1 MSRFRI
7 FILSSF
13 LMGVCSWAFPVSAH
27 AFSSVC
33 QAKLSAMLPG
43 LTAAGVIPVQTPLGV
58 GTETVN
64 GLVSAVVPYITELDD
79 CVAFSIFAGEQMI
92 ANAINT
98 NASNIQDNMLAD
110 ATLVSNVIANAA
122 INKEYGG
129 ATASNPSA
137 AVGGA
142 GCQSVDAANHFAE
155 GQLGQQTAKTGMMSA
170 IKQIRTKTQA
180 ATQSVAYTNT
190 MDPQSFDA
198 GTLFVGSGTA
208 LSTTASGTP
217 SSSGSPPSATDAT
230 HYIMNITDPNPV
242 PQPTTTSPN
251 TPAGRALL
259 AKTKVRGARMSLAQ
273 ETMAD
278 AASYNTA
285 TYPLGNWLTQSL
297 TSMGAAA
304 VTPNANGLISEHQML
319 SALVNGRFANPNWYQ
334 NIATE
339 NSSDLL
345 REIAYENAILLRLSL
360 NNYNGLLRL
369 ESIDAANY
377 ALRIPR

>member
-33 QAKLSAMLPG
+33 QAKLTSLSSGLGPAGIVMVSAPMG
-43 LTAAGVIPVQTPLGV
+43 G
-58 GTETVN
+58 GTLN
-64 GLVSAVVPYITELDD
+64 LSPLVSVFASYLTELDD
-79 CVAFSIFAGEQMI
+79 CVAFSIFAGEEMVVS
-92 ANAINT
+92 ALNT
-98 NASNIQDNMLAD
+98 DASNIQDNMLAD

-129 ATASNPSA
+129 ATGSNPSA

-155 GQLGQQTAKTGMMSA
+155 GQLGQQTAKTGIVSA

-217 SSSGSPPSATDAT
+217 PSPGSPPSATDAT
-230 HYIMNITDPNPV
+230 HYIMNITDPNPT

-273 ETMAD
+273 ETIAD
-278 AASYNTA
+278 AVSYNTA

-334 NIATE
+334 NVATE

-360 NNYNGLLRL
+360 NNYNGLLHL
-369 ESIDAANY
+369 ESIESANY
-377 ALRIPR
+377 ALRIPK